1 MNAEILQEEIRRQH
15 AVALSLREDLRGK
28 KALVRTFGC
37 QQNEA
42 DGERI
47 AGELVD
53 CGYTMT
59 DELSEA
65 DLVILNTCAVR
76 EHAENRVLGI
86 IGSIKKEK
94 EKRPDLKIGM
104 CGCMAQEPHRQE
116 QLRRNYPYVDLLFGT
131 DRLHLIPEMIR
142 DMLGTENGGKRKGPK
157 QKQYVSELPH
167 GEFGVITE
175 ETPVVRTSS

>member
-86 IGSIKKEK
+86 IGSIK
-94 EKRPDLKIGM
+94 R
-104 CGCMAQEPHRQE
+104 
-116 QLRRNYPYVDLLFGT
+116 
-131 DRLHLIPEMIR
+131 
-142 DMLGTENGGKRKGPK
+142 KRKKGR
-157 QKQYVSELPH
+157 
-167 GEFGVITE
+167 I
-175 ETPVVRTSS
+175 